1 MNKLIIASICFI
13 FTILACSKDENSVS
27 NNYATGTF
35 VVNEGPFQTGTG
47 TITYYDGTNAIQNVF
62 EKENNDNV
70 LGNIAQSMIK
80 FNDKYFISINNANKI
95 QIVNAKT
102 FKAIGSIDV
111 ILPRFF
117 AANNSKLYATS
128 WSEDFTTG
136 AINEIDPI
144 NFKVIK
150 SIVINGLVD
159 KMVIKNDVLYATIG
173 STPGVTHPNHVLVL
187 DTKTNTITDTIA
199 VGDNPNDLV
208 IDKNGDIWVI
218 CSGFG
223 AWPDPNLATAGSMHR
238 ISGNTSVFNYTLPT
252 DSKGITI
259 DAAGEYIYYLSDGKV
274 MQHAVSNTTTVD
286 KEITT
291 GYYYSIGLNK
301 DTGELFLGN
310 PLDYQGA
317 GKIDIIHPLTL
328 KRKEFT
334 SGVIPSSFYFSK

>member
-1 MNKLIIASICFI
+1 MNKLIIAFICFI

-144 NFKVIK
+144 KFKVIK

-159 KMVIKNDVLYATIG
+159 KMVIKNDLLYATIG
-173 STPGVTHPNHVLVL
+173 SSAGDVHPNHVIVL

-238 ISGNTSVFNYTLPT
+238 ISGSLSAYNYALPT
-252 DSKGITI
+252 DTKGIAI
-259 DAAGEYIYYLSDGKV
+259 DNAGEYIYYLSDGKV
-274 MQHAVSNTTTVD
+274 LQHAVSNTTTVD

-301 DTGELFLGN
+301 DTDELFLGN
-310 PLDYQGA
+310 PLDYQGT
-317 GKIDIIHPLTL
+317 GKIDIIHPVTL

-334 SGVIPSSFYFSK
+334 SGIIPSSFYFSK